1 MNPNEIR
8 KQRLALSCMLLNRR
22 PTVRARLVTL
32 EYVREHPA
40 ATGRRGRMSVVLE
53 LRDKAFGAASEEF
66 DQEQQ

>member
-8 KQRLALSCMLLNRR
+8 KQRLALSRNVPNRL

-32 EYVREHPA
+32 EHVREHPI
-40 ATGRRGRMSVVLE
+40 ATGRRGRMSIVLE
-53 LRDKAFGAASEEF
+53 PRDKAFGAASEEF